1 MPKRGKS
8 YNKFDVL
15 KAVAVLAIAIYILGV
30 APQFTDGVRL
40 LFRNPLVK
48 VVFLALIV
56 FTGYLDSMIGTL
68 LAIAFIVSYLG
79 TPNYSSS
86 PAYRVLDNVR
96 GGTQR
101 LVGGVGSGAQQL
113 LGGVGAGAQR
123 LVGGVGSGAQE
134 LVGGVQSGTQ
144 RLIGGV
150 GAGTNQFLSGA
161 QSLVGG
167 VSGGAQELVG
177 GVGSGTQ
184 RLLSGAQT
192 GGQQLL
198 YGVEA
203 GGQQLLSGVSG
214 GAQRLL
220 GGNVENLENAPL
232 SISQAYQQQMHTEN
246 GGDKG
251 CSVQPAMETGCDPIV
266 GYNAAYNCGCSGAC
280 GGDCKG
286 QDPACLCKGVSVW
299 KDELNAQGLNFPIGY
314 SGGQV
319 GSTY

>member
-8 YNKFDVL
+8 YNKFDAL
-15 KAVAVLAIAIYILGV
+15 KAVSVLAIVIYIIGV
-30 APQFTDGVRL
+30 VPQFTDGVRL
-40 LFRNPLVK
+40 LFRNPLMK

-68 LAIAFIVSYLG
+68 LAIAFIMSYLG

-86 PAYRVLDNVR
+86 PAYHVLDNVR
-96 GGTQR
+96 VGTQR
-101 LVGGVGSGAQQL
+101 LVGGVGGGAQQL
-113 LGGVGAGAQR
+113 LSGVGY
-123 LVGGVGSGAQE
+123 GAQE
-134 LVGGVQSGTQ
+134 LVGGVGYGAQELVGGVKSGAQ

-150 GAGTNQFLSGA
+150 GSGTNQLLSGA

-167 VSGGAQELVG
+167 VSGGAQELIG

-198 YGVEA
+198 YGVES

-266 GYNAAYNCGCSGAC
+266 GYNSSYNG
-280 GGDCKG
+280 GGDGDGECKG
-286 QDPACLCKGVSVW
+286 KDPACLYKGVSVW